1 MKKYLGIVLAA
12 VLGLG
17 TLTAVAAEVA
27 EHHGRHHGMRG
38 GMMMGLNPHDL
49 ERLNLTA
56 DQKQK
61 LDDIRKAQ
69 REQMRAQFQQTAA
82 EHQAL
87 MTEIYKDNPNQ
98 AAIQQHLANIQ
109 QQQAAMFN
117 QRVQALVAF
126 SQSLTPEQRT
136 QMQQIMAEHQQRR
149 EQMRQKWEQKQ
160 QEKQQPQPAP
170 QTAPDKP
177 QA

>member
-12 VLGLG
+12 VLGVG
-17 TLTAVAAEVA
+17 TLAVAADVA
-27 EHHGRHHGMRG
+27 EHHGHHGRG

-61 LDDIRKAQ
+61 LDDIRKSQ
-69 REQMRAQFQQTAA
+69 REQMRAQFQSVRAD
-82 EHQAL
+82 HQAL
-87 MTEIYKDNPNQ
+87 MAEIYKDNPNQ
-98 AAIQQHLANIQ
+98 AVIQQHLAAIQ

-117 QRVQALVAF
+117 QRVQALMAF
-126 SQSLTPEQRT
+126 SQSLTPEQRA
-136 QMQQIMAEHQQRR
+136 QMQQIMAEHQQKR

-160 QEKQQPQPAP
+160 QEKQQPAP
-170 QTAPDKP
+170 QAAPDKP

>member
-17 TLTAVAAEVA
+17 TLAVAAEVA

-61 LDDIRKAQ
+61 LDDMKKAQ
-69 REQMRAQFQQTAA
+69 REQMRGQFETARA
-82 EHQAL
+82 DHQAL
-87 MTEIYKDNPNQ
+87 MAEIYKDNPNQ
-98 AAIQQHLANIQ
+98 AEIQRRMAAIQ
-109 QQQAAMFN
+109 QQQAAMLN
-117 QRVQALVAF
+117 QRIQAMVAF
-126 SQSLTPEQRT
+126 SQSLTPAQRA
-136 QMQQIMAEHQQRR
+136 QMQQIMADHQQRR
-149 EQMRQKWEQKQ
+149 EEMRQKWQQKKQEQ
-160 QEKQQPQPAP
+160 
-170 QTAPDKP
+170 QTAPEKP
-177 QA
+177 QS